1 MRYTVDRIEEETVVL
16 SDDTGDAKNVSLRE
30 TGNVREGDILEYKD
44 GYYILLENETA
55 VRKKS
60 LAERFEKL
68 KNRR

>member
-16 SDDTGDAKNVSLRE
+16 STDSGDAKNVLLRE

-44 GYYILLENETA
+44 GCYILLENETA